1 LLKIAQKQWRS
12 SSIQE
17 ATMQRHTYDSNYPHW
32 NAPKSILTSSL
43 NWRRNWRSWLHWLGW
58 TLPIAIGLFA
68 TVPTSAQSDTP
79 AFSLTAGF
87 EARRVALP
95 ERMALQ
101 HTTDC
106 GYIPAEPTATVTL
119 EEDFFYLNFSLIDAT
134 PETTLLVVSLD
145 NDGERFCSRGEVGQ
159 SGYWQAGTY
168 AVYIGGATEQAAL
181 TMINADALEISES
194 P

>member
-1 LLKIAQKQWRS
+1 
-12 SSIQE
+12 
-17 ATMQRHTYDSNYPHW
+17 MQRHSYYPNHPNL
-32 NAPKSILTSSL
+32 NAPESFLASGL
-43 NWRRNWRSWLHWLGW
+43 NWRSWLHWLGW

-68 TVPTSAQSDTP
+68 TIPVSAQSETS

-95 ERMALQ
+95 GRVSLQ
-101 HTTDC
+101 RTTDC

-119 EEDFFYLNFSLIDAT
+119 EEDFFYLNFNPIDAT
-134 PETTLLVVSLD
+134 PETTLLVVSMD
-145 NDGERFCSRGEVGQ
+145 HNGDRFCSRGAVGQ

-168 AVYIGGATEQAAL
+168 AVYVGGATEQAAL
-181 TMINADALEISES
+181 TMLNADALEISEI